1 MVGFS
6 SPFSGENAEDSFDD
20 YGEFVSE
27 HIPTPGTFLAD
38 QSVLMARPTSHSTN

>member
-20 YGEFVSE
+20 YEEFVSE
-27 HIPTPGTFLAD
+27 HIPTPVR
-38 QSVLMARPTSHSTN
+38 SSRRPAHP